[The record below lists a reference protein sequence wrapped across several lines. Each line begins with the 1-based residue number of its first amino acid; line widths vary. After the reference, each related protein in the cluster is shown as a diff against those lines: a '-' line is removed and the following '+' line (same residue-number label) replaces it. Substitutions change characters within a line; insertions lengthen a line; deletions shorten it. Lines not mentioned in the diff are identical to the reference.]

1 MDDHTEATPDP
12 DLELLRQRAPRTVER
27 WFREHADPLYT
38 FVFYRVGRDEE
49 LATEVVQETFVAAL
63 HRIEDYDPRRGAMMP
78 WLTYLARN
86 RIRAALRQ
94 RARSGSAGAS
104 WAEID
109 RRLLRAYRDLAT
121 VPLPDEVLE
130 KRETAELVQMALSNL
145 PDNYRSALKQHYC
158 EQRSL
163 AEIARSRQTT
173 EGAVKS
179 LLHRARL
186 AFKVAFQTIAASL
199 DEPSAAR
206 RVTP

>member
-1 MDDHTEATPDP
+1 MDEQTEATPNP
-12 DLELLRQRAPRTVER
+12 DLGLLRQRAPRAVER

-38 FVFYRVGRDEE
+38 FVFYRVGRDAE
-49 LATEVVQETFVAAL
+49 LATDVVQETFVAAL
-63 HRIEDYDPRRGAMMP
+63 RKIEDYDPRRGAMMP

-94 RARSGSAGAS
+94 RSRTGAAGAS
-104 WAEID
+104 WDEID
-109 RRLLRAYRDLAT
+109 RRLLQAYRNLAT
-121 VPLPDEVLE
+121 APLPDEVLE
-130 KRETAELVQMALSNL
+130 RRETVELVQMALSNL
-145 PDNYRSALKQHYC
+145 PDNYRWALKQHYC

-163 AEIARSRQTT
+163 AEIARSREST

-186 AFKVAFQTIAASL
+186 AFRAAFQTIADSL
-199 DEPSAAR
+199 EEPTPTR